1 MKVLLVAVNAKYIH
15 SNLAVYCLKSYA
27 ASKGYAV
34 ELAEYTI
41 NQQPGEVLR
50 DLYERNADVV
60 AFSCYIWN
68 IEFIKNLIKDYKK
81 VRPDSELWLGGPEVS
96 YRGEALLKE
105 LPEVRGVMV
114 GEGEETFAKLIG
126 LYEMWQK
133 ETAAERQKGTA
144 SGSQKETAG
153 KNVPADGKALAPA
166 WEELPGIVVCKD
178 GKEILTTKP
187 APPLDF
193 SRLPFPYGD
202 GNISVPETVRDNS
215 FLCKKDE
222 LSKWEQGLDKRKKTV
237 DNQLANNPEQ
247 WNTSLDS
254 FKNRIIYYE
263 SSRGCPFSCA
273 YCLSAIDKRVR
284 FRDMDLVKR
293 ELNFFLDMQV
303 PQVKFIDRTFNV
315 NGPRTMELLRFI
327 KENDNGIT
335 NFHCEIAAE
344 LLTAEQIELL
354 RSLRPG
360 LVQLEIGVQSTNVE
374 TLEAVNRKA
383 ELALLKEKVV
393 AVREKNNVH
402 IHLDLIAGLPK
413 EDLLSFKNSFNEV
426 YRMRPHQLQ
435 LGFLKVLSGAP
446 MEQMAAEND
455 ILYQSTPPYEVL
467 STRWL
472 SFGDIILLKKVE
484 ELVEIYYNS
493 GQFVYSMMYLQHF
506 FDTPFALY
514 EALAEYYEEQ
524 KLVGMKIS
532 RNRRYEI
539 LLEFAKIELQKS
551 IVEFLAEAVALSE
564 SETHV
569 FEEILFYDYCL
580 REKPKSRPA
589 FAVHSQLDKHA
600 LKEAYHSFGVKREEE
615 GMHDIEK
622 FSFDPVETA
631 EQGCKA
637 GEPCR
642 ILFSY
647 EKKDAMYGQATTR
660 QW

>member
-126 LYEMWQK
+126 LYETWQK
-133 ETAAERQKGTA
+133 EAVTGWRN
-144 SGSQKETAG
+144 ETEA
-153 KNVPADGKALAPA
+153 GKALAPA
-166 WEELPGIVVCKD
+166 WEELPGIVVRK
-178 GKEILTTKP
+178 GRNKILTTKP
-187 APPLDF
+187 ALPLDF

-202 GNISVPETVRDNS
+202 GSVSAPE
-215 FLCKKDE
+215 
-222 LSKWEQGLDKRKKTV
+222 TV
-237 DNQLANNPEQ
+237 DNQPMNDTEQ
-247 WNTSLDS
+247 WNTSLAS

-293 ELNFFLDMQV
+293 ELAFFLEMQV

-315 NGPRTMELLRFI
+315 NGPRTMELLTFI

-374 TLEAVNRKA
+374 TLGAVNRKT
-383 ELALLKEKVV
+383 ELALLKEKVA

-413 EDLLSFKNSFNEV
+413 ENLASFRNSFNEV

-455 ILYQSTPPYEVL
+455 ILYQSAPPYEVL

-506 FDTPFALY
+506 FDTPFALF
-514 EALAEYYEEQ
+514 EELAEYYEEQ
-524 KLVGMKIS
+524 KLADMKIS
-532 RNRRYEI
+532 RGKRYEI
-539 LLEFAKIELQKS
+539 LMDFVRTKENEQLRIL
-551 IVEFLAEAVALSE
+551 
-564 SETHV
+564 
-569 FEEILFYDYCL
+569 EEILFYDYCL
-580 REKPKSRPA
+580 REKPKARPA

-600 LKEAYHSFGVKREEE
+600 LKEAYLSFGVKREEE

-631 EQGCKA
+631 KQGCKA
-637 GEPCR
+637 GGPCR

-660 QW
+660 QSMN

>member
-126 LYEMWQK
+126 LYEMW
-133 ETAAERQKGTA
+133 
-144 SGSQKETAG
+144 
-153 KNVPADGKALAPA
+153 
-166 WEELPGIVVCKD
+166 EEIPGIVVRKD

-202 GNISVPETVRDNS
+202 GSISVPETVRDNS

-237 DNQLANNPEQ
+237 DNQFANNPEQ

-293 ELNFFLDMQV
+293 ELKFFLDMQV

-315 NGPRTMELLRFI
+315 NGPRTMELLTFI

-335 NFHCEIAAE
+335 NIHCEIAAE
-344 LLTAEQIELL
+344 LLTAEQIEIL

-374 TLEAVNRKA
+374 TLEAVNRKT
-383 ELALLKEKVV
+383 ELALLKEKVA
-393 AVREKNNVH
+393 AVRANNNVH

-413 EDLLSFKNSFNEV
+413 EDLQSFQNSFNEV

-446 MEQMAAEND
+446 MEQLATEND

-472 SFGDIILLKKVE
+472 SFGDIILLKKEE

-506 FDTPFALY
+506 FETPFAFF
-514 EALAEYYEEQ
+514 ETLAEYYEEQ

-539 LLEFAKIELQKS
+539 LLEFAKIRLQKS
-551 IVEFLAEAVALSE
+551 IVESLAEAVAWSE

-580 REKPKSRPA
+580 REKPKARPA

-600 LKEAYHSFGVKREEE
+600 LKEAYLSFGVKREDE

-637 GEPCR
+637 GKPCR

-660 QW
+660 QSMD